1 MGRLLK
7 SFPLLAVFYLLFTI
21 FFASP
26 VWAQCYK
33 VVPIKKKLPDGT
45 VVEELV
51 QVGTISCLG
60 DYIKNIISFLF
71 PLASL
76 VAFLFLLFGGI
87 RFITSGGEP
96 KAAEGAKKTITYAL
110 WGLGVIFCVWLIFNL
125 IYQLTGLDLTRF
137 NIVVP

>member
-1 MGRLLK
+1 M
-7 SFPLLAVFYLLFTI
+7 T
-21 FFASP
+21 
-26 VWAQCYK
+26 CYAN
-33 VVPIKKKLPDGT
+33 
-45 VVEELV
+45 E
-51 QVGTISCLG
+51 VGTIECLG
-60 DYIKNIISFLF
+60 QYIKALTGFLF

-96 KAAEGAKKTITYAL
+96 KAVESAKKTVTYAL
-110 WGLGVIFCVWLIFNL
+110 LGLGVIFCVWLIFNL